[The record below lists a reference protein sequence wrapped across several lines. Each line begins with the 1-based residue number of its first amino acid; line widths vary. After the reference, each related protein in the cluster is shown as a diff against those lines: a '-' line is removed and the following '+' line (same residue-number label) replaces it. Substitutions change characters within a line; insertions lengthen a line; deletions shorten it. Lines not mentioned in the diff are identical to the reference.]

1 MEALVWIGTAVTLV
15 GLVLLIWC
23 VREAVRAKNAT
34 EDEET
39 MKARLQRIVPV
50 NLGALTL
57 SALGLMMV
65 ILGVF
70 LA

>member
-23 VREAVRAKNAT
+23 VREAMRARNSS
-34 EDEET
+34 EDDEAL
-39 MKARLQRIVPV
+39 KARLQRIVPV
-50 NLGALTL
+50 NLGALAL

-65 ILGVF
+65 VLGVV
-70 LA
+70 LP